1 MGWKASAD
9 RSSLIQGPEITLQN
23 IFTQNFR
30 EEMGSLPTARPQWEP
45 LLSQKRETI
54 LDTDEAASAE
64 AGIHSIITFI
74 AAAYLAVPASHRSF
88 KPVRTRNKV
97 L

>member
-1 MGWKASAD
+1 MLSRTTVVIPFYD
-9 RSSLIQGPEITLQN
+9 RVVLVRLLDVPNSSVGFPK
-23 IFTQNFR
+23 
-30 EEMGSLPTARPQWEP
+30 LPKWEP

-64 AGIHSIITFI
+64 AGIPSIITFI
-74 AAAYLAVPASHRSF
+74 AAAYLIVPASHRSF

>member
-1 MGWKASAD
+1 MFWSNREKE
-9 RSSLIQGPEITLQN
+9 QGLAGLVDARQYSVW
-23 IFTQNFR
+23 
-30 EEMGSLPTARPQWEP
+30 MGSLPTARPQWEP